1 MNLKINWFL
10 IIVFLGGFSA
20 VIIGLCKLA
29 LVVVDNNNNDKD
41 IQSSLLAIFL
51 SFAGYVLSFA
61 SLLFLV
67 KNKNDKTNL

>member
-1 MNLKINWFL
+1 MNLKRNWVL
-10 IIVFLGGFSA
+10 IIVFLGGISA
-20 VIIGLCKLA
+20 VIIGLYQLA
-29 LVVVDNNNNDKD
+29 LVVDNNNNDKD

-51 SFAGYVLSFA
+51 IFAGYFFSMV